1 LGKKIYVGNLPFSV
15 TEEDLRGLFEEHG
28 TVESVNVIVDRDT
41 GRARG
46 FAFVEMDDAAG
57 ASKAMQALDG
67 QGFGGRDLKVS
78 EAKERGSG
86 GGGRGGYRGGRDRY

>member
-1 LGKKIYVGNLPFSV
+1 MGKKIYVGNLPFSV
-15 TEEDLRGLFEEHG
+15 TEADLRGLFEEHG

-46 FAFVEMDDAAG
+46 FAFVEMEDQAG
-57 ASKAMQALDG
+57 AAKAMQALDG

-86 GGGRGGYRGGRDRY
+86 GGGGGGYRGGRDRY